1 MKYIIILFVATVVV
15 VGLWT
20 TGFLDDFLSP
30 WADWANFI
38 GYFQ

>member
-1 MKYIIILFVATVVV
+1 VKYIIILVVATIAV

-20 TGFLDDFLSP
+20 TGFLDDFLGP
-30 WADWANFI
+30 WKDWANFI